1 MLKISHKIFCF
12 LKYFLYI
19 CKWIKDIRLMVN
31 FSNFNSLHSVAS
43 YFSNEDKCKQAIV
56 ESRWSNG
63 DIICPY
69 CGQHHCNKRSDG
81 RFCCSKC
88 HKNFSEKVGTI
99 FENTK
104 ISLTK
109 WFLAMYLIYS
119 HKKGISSHQL
129 AMDIEVTQKT
139 AWFILQKI
147 RTLFAQDDSIAL
159 SGDVEC
165 DEAYIGGK
173 EKNKHE
179 SKKTQGTQGRSTKT
193 KSPVFGMVQRG
204 GNVVAIKCDKTEVS
218 TLLPIIG
225 QFVAEGSTI
234 HTDELN
240 SYNAIDST
248 KYTHKVVNHG
258 KKEFVKGSDFTNTIE
273 GFWGTLKRMI
283 EGIYH
288 FVSSKYLQRYVDE
301 AVYRYNN
308 RRKSGK
314 ECFRLMFAQSLNIV
328 DYKQV
333 KMI

>member
-1 MLKISHKIFCF
+1 
-12 LKYFLYI
+12 
-19 CKWIKDIRLMVN
+19 MVN

-109 WFLAMYLIYS
+109 WFLAMYLISS

-193 KSPVFGMVQRG
+193 KSPVFGMCRE
-204 GNVVAIKCDKTEVS
+204 VAM
-218 TLLPIIG
+218 LL
-225 QFVAEGSTI
+225 Q
-234 HTDELN
+234 
-240 SYNAIDST
+240 
-248 KYTHKVVNHG
+248 
-258 KKEFVKGSDFTNTIE
+258 
-273 GFWGTLKRMI
+273 
-283 EGIYH
+283 
-288 FVSSKYLQRYVDE
+288 SSVT
-301 AVYRYNN
+301 
-308 RRKSGK
+308 
-314 ECFRLMFAQSLNIV
+314 RLMFQLSYLSLVSSLQKAQQSTLMNSTHTMPLIL
-328 DYKQV
+328 QSTLTR
-333 KMI
+333 